1 MVIIF
6 QSLFLANF
14 TFHMFG
20 LYCNL
25 VQNFRLIIK
34 FYDAYPPK
42 SKVRHWKNG
51 GGVKIARAEKLR
63 ARQSSGIVRRATA
76 GVDRTAAGRGEK
88 PRFDV
93 LFFWTIRFHV
103 RLNFISYMHVFDV
116 VFNFVQFIHS

>member
-14 TFHMFG
+14 IFHMFG

-42 SKVRHWKNG
+42 S
-51 GGVKIARAEKLR
+51 
-63 ARQSSGIVRRATA
+63 
-76 GVDRTAAGRGEK
+76 
-88 PRFDV
+88 
-93 LFFWTIRFHV
+93 
-103 RLNFISYMHVFDV
+103 
-116 VFNFVQFIHS
+116 